1 MNRYYLL
8 TIIMILSASGVLK
21 AQPWVQNNSI
31 FNPSG
36 VPSLPFS
43 QPRFADLDA
52 DGDVDLIIGSIN
64 ENPFYVENIGTSS
77 NPQFAPGTDIFS
89 NIGELDAE
97 VAVFHDL
104 DNDGDLDMISGGF
117 SGLNLFDNTGN
128 QNNPEFTHIAGF
140 FAGLNDGQ
148 NPIPDLADLDADGD
162 LDMVVG
168 FSESGEVKIYENT
181 GTSEVAEFSESQ
193 MYVVGDVG
201 LYAYPTFADLDND
214 DDFDLIVGRDGLGFW
229 YFENVGTPE
238 SASWQNESGIFT
250 GIGNLAYFNSPGF
263 ADLNGDNTFDM
274 VFGNADGPLNC
285 YYNTGTPENPAWEE
299 NTSLFGG
306 VLDPGG
312 ASNPFVFDYDGDG
325 DLDMFSGSQMGDIIY
340 YQNVGTVTGPAWQEN
355 SAPFTSLKHSIYS
368 AVTVGDV
375 NDDGLIDAIV
385 GDLSGNLFFH
395 KNIGFDFEFIADE
408 FLDFSF
414 GGWSSP
420 RLIDMDNDNDLD
432 IIVGNENGNLNYIEN
447 QGSPQTP
454 EWVLISGYFGS
465 IDVGSN
471 CVPAIA
477 DLDYDGDYDVLCG
490 NLFGDI
496 IWLENQDGNWIENN
510 TMVIGIN
517 GEQNASPALGDFDG
531 DGDMD
536 LVLGEYSGVFSYFR
550 NDFMFVNISN
560 TNNSNVSLKAYP
572 NPCNENICI
581 QYSLK
586 QQQKVN
592 LQILNSSGQIVHQED
607 MDNQKAGINNY
618 YFNTNM
624 LKSGVYFVKIKSA
637 NNCEVKRIIKL

>member
-1 MNRYYLL
+1 MFFCV
-8 TIIMILSASGVLK
+8 SANIE

-52 DGDVDLIIGSIN
+52 DGDIDMIIGSID

-97 VAVFHDL
+97 IAVFHDL

-140 FAGLNDGQ
+140 FTGLNDGM
-148 NPIPDLADLDADGD
+148 NPVPDLADLDADGD

-168 FSESGEVKIYENT
+168 FSESGEVKIYENI

-193 MYVVGDVG
+193 MYVVSDVG
-201 LYAYPTFADLDND
+201 LFAYPTFADLDND

-238 SASWQNESGIFT
+238 SASWQNESGIFN

-274 VFGNADGPLNC
+274 VFGNAAGPLSCFFNA
-285 YYNTGTPENPAWEE
+285 GTPENPVWEE

-340 YQNVGTVTGPAWQEN
+340 YKNIGTVTGPAWQEN

-375 NDDGLIDAIV
+375 NGDGQTDAIV
-385 GDLSGNLFFH
+385 GDLSGNLFYH
-395 KNIGFDFEFIADE
+395 KNTGFGFELIADE
-408 FLDFSF
+408 FLDFNF

-432 IIVGNENGNLNYIEN
+432 IIVGSENGNLSFIEN

-471 CVPAIA
+471 CVPSIA
-477 DLDYDGDYDVLCG
+477 DLDYDGDYDILCG

-496 IWLENQDGNWIENN
+496 VWIENQDGNWVENN
-510 TMVIGIN
+510 TMVMGIS

-550 NDFMFVNISN
+550 NDFMFVNIN
-560 TNNSNVSLKAYP
+560 KTNNSNVSLKAYP

-586 QQQKVN
+586 KQQKVN
-592 LQILNSSGQIVHQED
+592 LQILNSSGQIIHQED
-607 MDNQKAGINNY
+607 LNNQNEGINNY

-624 LKSGVYFVKIKSA
+624 LKSGVYIVKINLA
-637 NNCEVKRIIKL
+637 DNYEVKRIIKL